1 MRIKSKK
8 EYPHLYSLGYT
19 AKKVAETLGVSP
31 FNFYRWKHYHSIMSL
46 LERIA
51 STRVSIDEIATVLL
65 SVRPIQSLEETE
77 EKA

>member
-1 MRIKSKK
+1 MAKK
-8 EYPHLYSLGYT
+8 DYPHLYALGYNT
-19 AKKVAETLGVSP
+19 KRVAEALSTTTENLV
-31 FNFYRWKHYHSIMSL
+31 RWKHYRLIMSL

>member
-1 MRIKSKK
+1 MAKK
-8 EYPHLYSLGYT
+8 DYPHLYALGYST
-19 AKKVAETLGVSP
+19 KRVAEALSTTTENLV
-31 FNFYRWKHYHSIMSL
+31 RWKHYRSIMSL

-65 SVRPIQSLEETE
+65 SVRPIQSPEETE